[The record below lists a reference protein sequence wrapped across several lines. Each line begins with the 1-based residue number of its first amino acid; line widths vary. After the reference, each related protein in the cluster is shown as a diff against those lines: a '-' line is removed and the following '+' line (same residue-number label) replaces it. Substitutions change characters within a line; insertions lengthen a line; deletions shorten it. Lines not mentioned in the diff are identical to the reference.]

1 MDRRTFLKTAAVAAG
16 AAASDISQNEITEQK
31 DRLLELAARDDEQR
45 WEYETDRNTAHVR
58 SGLVN
63 AQLDTLCDNP
73 NGLVETFTTRSDGI
87 PLGFEVTAESGESIG
102 TLVHLS
108 AEQAEALA
116 VDLLEQAH
124 AMREEASVNQAHSGG
139 THE

>member
-1 MDRRTFLKTAAVAAG
+1 MQRREFLQTAATVAG
-16 AAASDISQNEITEQK
+16 AAAGNISQNEINEQE
-31 DRLLELAARDDEQR
+31 DRLLNLAERDDEQR
-45 WEYETDRNTAHVR
+45 WEYETDRNTAHVH

-73 NGLVETFTTRSDGI
+73 NGLVETFTISSDGV
-87 PLGFEVTAESGESIG
+87 PLGFEVTAESEESIG
-102 TLVHLS
+102 TLVHLT

-124 AMREEASVNQAHSGG
+124 AMREETSNQAHSGG